1 MNLYHLQYFT
11 VLAKLEHYGKAAAQ
25 LNISQPSLSHA
36 MAALE
41 EELGVPLFEKTGR
54 NIRLNQNGKLFYG
67 SVEEGIPYE
76 DLGPV

>member
-41 EELGVPLFEKTGR
+41 EELGC
-54 NIRLNQNGKLFYG
+54 
-67 SVEEGIPYE
+67 PY
-76 DLGPV
+76 LKKRGATFV